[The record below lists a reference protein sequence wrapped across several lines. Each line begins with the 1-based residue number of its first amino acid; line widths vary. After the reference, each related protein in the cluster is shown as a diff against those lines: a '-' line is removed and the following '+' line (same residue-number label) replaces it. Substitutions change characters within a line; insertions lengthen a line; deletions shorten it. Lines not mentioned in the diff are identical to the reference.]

1 MEIGDF
7 LGGVGLF
14 LCIGAI
20 ILVAVVAFAFR
31 AITRRSSGR
40 DNVNV
45 FDERGE
51 AVSRY
56 DDRDVKTGG
65 GFGEIPTTGTEY
77 DRDTERRTGMD
88 REAGYDRGIDSELRD
103 DPSSFSGPP
112 PRRDTPRR
120 DEPRRRDEDDDEVR
134 SGGGFGS

>member
-31 AITRRSSGR
+31 ALTRRSPDR
-40 DNVNV
+40 DNV

-51 AVSRY
+51 AVPRY
-56 DDRDVKTGG
+56 DDRDVRTGG

-77 DRDTERRTGMD
+77 DRDVERRTGMD
-88 REAGYDRGIDSELRD
+88 RETDYDRDIDLDPRD
-103 DPSSFSGPP
+103 EPSSSFGGPP

-120 DEPRRRDEDDDEVR
+120 DEPRRRDEDDDDIR
-134 SGGGFGS
+134 SGGGFGT